1 LLDYQREGVP
11 RGVHVGLRL
20 GKRGRQS
27 SVYLEKEEDPVAE
40 DPDIVAEVSE
50 KGGVGKTSITAGLI
64 AVAAEEG
71 LRVAGVDLDP
81 RATLTDEL
89 GVVEP
94 TKSVNDIY
102 YVDPEGPPP
111 RDPAEI
117 ARETLIRAGKHW
129 PSNVWVLPA
138 VRKLGNRETDQTTGM
153 EFRLKRALWGLRG
166 LVDVVFIDAPPRPG
180 GKVVGSVLIAAHK
193 VVIPSTL
200 KKDGYLGAREAM
212 TSISHYTAP
221 GGLNESLKVTG
232 IVRNLVPTKSEYRKV
247 HQHWDKQLQERFG
260 DLIMPTRIHNYAVRE
275 ICRTGSIPITAAP
288 GREAKLLVSSYREV
302 LHHTLPTLKEKS

>member
-1 LLDYQREGVP
+1 M
-11 RGVHVGLRL
+11 
-20 GKRGRQS
+20 
-27 SVYLEKEEDPVAE
+27 AE
-40 DPDIVAEVSE
+40 DTGEDTEIVAEVSE
-50 KGGVGKTSITAGLI
+50 KGGVGKTSVTAGLI
-64 AVAAEEG
+64 AVAAEHG

-94 TKSVNDIY
+94 QMSVNDIY
-102 YVDPEGPPP
+102 FVDPEKPP

-117 ARETLIRAGKHW
+117 ARETLVRAGRHW

-138 VRKLGNRETDQTTGM
+138 VRKFGNRETDQTTGL
-153 EFRLKRALWGLRG
+153 EFRLKRALWGLRD

-180 GKVVGSVLIAAHK
+180 GKVVGSALIAAHK
-193 VVIPSTL
+193 VIIPATL

-212 TSISHYTAP
+212 TSIEHYTSP
-221 GGLNESLKVTG
+221 GGLNEALKVMG
-232 IVRNLVPTKSEYRKV
+232 IVRNIVPTKREYRGV
-247 HQHWDKQLQERFG
+247 HQHWESQLTERFG

-302 LHHTLPTLKEKS
+302 LHHTLPTLKEK